1 MLSMRG
7 TAALICAPL
16 LAVTLAACSDASPT
30 PPHPAAGSS
39 TSAPG
44 TTSTPPPPAAPP
56 LAAGAQT
63 TLTYCNGE
71 KARLTEPTHSTGPA
85 PAAIY
90 VHGGSWV
97 SGNDQSGGFLIKSI
111 GPDLAAKGFVVVSL
125 DYRLGPARQWPDQI
139 EDVKCAVRYLRANA
153 HALNVDPQEIGA
165 WGQSAGGHLV
175 ALLGTAGPAAGWD
188 VGPYPEESSQVEAVV
203 DMAGPSDLLTLGD
216 QGGSLLVQESFL
228 SLIGGVPADRLAT
241 TLKAASPVT
250 WIARGDPPFLLVQ
263 STDDEIVYPQQSR
276 ELAWDLTANGVP
288 NQLLMVDGGGHEF
301 DNQGENPNQAGIVAA
316 VEGFFIRT
324 LVLHQPIAGA

>member
-1 MLSMRG
+1 MVSMRG
-7 TAALICAPL
+7 TAAVLCAPL
-16 LAVTLAACSDASPT
+16 LALTLAACSDASPT
-30 PPHPAAGSS
+30 PPPHRAA
-39 TSAPG
+39 TPNT
-44 TTSTPPPPAAPP
+44 TTSSEPPGPAPA
-56 LAAGAQT
+56 LAAGQQAT
-63 TLTYCNGE
+63 VTYCNGQ
-71 KARLTEPTHSTGPA
+71 KAQITEPPQAENPA

-97 SGNDQSGGFLIKSI
+97 SGNDQSGGFLISTI

-139 EDVKCAVRYLRANA
+139 EDVKCAVRFLRANA
-153 HALNVDPQEIGA
+153 HALNIDPQEIGA

-188 VGPYPEESSQVEAVV
+188 VGPYPDESSQVQAVV

-216 QGGSLLVQESFL
+216 KGESLLVQESFL
-228 SLIGGVPADRLAT
+228 SLIGGVPADRLAA

-250 WIARGDPPFLLVQ
+250 WVSPGDPPFLIVH
-263 STDDEIVYPQQSR
+263 STDDEIVYPQQSQ
-276 ELAWDLTANGVP
+276 ELAWDLAANGVP
-288 NQLLMVDGGGHEF
+288 HQLLLVRDGGHQL
-301 DNQGENPNQAGIVAA
+301 DNPGENPDEAGIVAD

-324 LVLHQPIAGA
+324 LVLHEPIASR